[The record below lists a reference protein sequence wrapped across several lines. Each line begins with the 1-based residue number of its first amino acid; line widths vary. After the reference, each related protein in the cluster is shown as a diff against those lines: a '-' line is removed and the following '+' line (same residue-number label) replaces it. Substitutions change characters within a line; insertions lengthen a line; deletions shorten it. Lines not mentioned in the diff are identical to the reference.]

1 MRPILITGA
10 TGTLGRAFRRICGDR
25 GLASHCTRRAELDI
39 TSERSVAAALER
51 HEPWLVVN
59 AAGYVRVDDAEAE
72 RERCHRE
79 NTLGPSQLARACAR
93 AGVGLVSFSSDLV
106 FDGRKSR
113 PYEEHDPPRPLG
125 VYGLTKYEAEQ
136 RVQSAHPAALVVRTS
151 AFFGPWD
158 EHNFLAQCLREL
170 AAGRTVRAAADTTVS
185 PTYVPDLVHACLDLA
200 IDGEAGVWHLANRGA
215 TTWAELARSAARLHG
230 HDAARVIG
238 VPTSALALRA
248 PRPAFSALGS
258 ARGQLLPS
266 LDDAL
271 ARHHSARARTPE
283 AA

>member
-10 TGTLGRAFRRICGDR
+10 SGTLGRAFCRICGDR
-25 GLASHCTRRAELDI
+25 GLAFHCTQRAELDI
-39 TSERSVAAALER
+39 ASERSVAAALDR
-51 HEPWLVVN
+51 HEPWLVIN
-59 AAGYVRVDDAEAE
+59 AAGYVRVDDAEAD

-79 NTLGPSQLARACAR
+79 NALGPLQLARACAR
-93 AGVGLVSFSSDLV
+93 VGIPLVAFSTDLV
-106 FDGRKSR
+106 FDGRKSH
-113 PYEEHDPPRPLG
+113 PYEEHDAPRPLG
-125 VYGLTKYEAEQ
+125 VYGHSKYEAEQ
-136 RVQSAHPAALVVRTS
+136 RVLDAHPAALVVRTS

-158 EHNFLAQCLREL
+158 EHNFVEQCLREL

-200 IDGEAGVWHLANRGA
+200 IDGEAGVWHLANRGV
-215 TTWAELARSAARLHG
+215 TTWAALARSAARLHG
-230 HDAARVIG
+230 HDEGCVVG
-238 VPTSALALRA
+238 VPSSTLALRA

-271 ARHHSARARTPE
+271 ARHHSARARIQE